1 MKNGTIG
8 YIWVCEEGHF
18 APDEL
23 ALMSTSVMAGDI
35 AGESRLLVAEIN
47 SQVQSSFENLHAKFF
62 RALPTN

>member
-1 MKNGTIG
+1 MKKWD
-8 YIWVCEEGHF
+8 YWVHLAREEGHF

-47 SQVQSSFENLHAKFF
+47 SQVQSSL
-62 RALPTN
+62 RICTNF